1 MRHMCAMLMP
11 CQNENCVLCCL
22 VVYMMSKVFY
32 PAANYV
38 VITSAAFSM
47 MMLIFIHFIELIFS
61 CGGDIDTLALCNC
74 SCIIPNHF
82 WVIIWRGG
90 GGMTSKGNIY
100 ETCWILQTFVQ
111 KYKMK
116 YLYQKITI
124 LQFWQMC
131 LNSKKTCDIS
141 FYLVSFKHL
150 SLLLKKNI
158 VCSWELYKSV
168 VWPHM
173 KFFFQSTFVHCTIF
187 VRKRRKIANGESKQ
201 AFYHRHYSF
210 HFQNWKKWKRG
221 KNPCLCLKV
230 R

>member
-1 MRHMCAMLMP
+1 MRHVCYVDAMSKRKLCALLP
-11 CQNENCVLCCL
+11 

-38 VITSAAFSM
+38 VITWAAFLM

-100 ETCWILQTFVQ
+100 ETCWILQTFIQ
-111 KYKMK
+111 NEIFIS
-116 YLYQKITI
+116 KITI

-141 FYLVSFKHL
+141 RFIQVASIYLFY
-150 SLLLKKNI
+150 
-158 VCSWELYKSV
+158 
-168 VWPHM
+168 
-173 KFFFQSTFVHCTIF
+173 
-187 VRKRRKIANGESKQ
+187 
-201 AFYHRHYSF
+201 
-210 HFQNWKKWKRG
+210 
-221 KNPCLCLKV
+221 
-230 R
+230 